1 MQRRKENNHLLTDFS
16 SFVRQAFH
24 AFVRVRSS
32 ATLNLSWAG
41 PGDLVIKRYFESG
54 SESRQALLIGLDC
67 PDRFRLP

>member
-1 MQRRKENNHLLTDFS
+1 MK
-16 SFVRQAFH
+16 QAFC

-54 SESRQALLIGLDC
+54 SESRQALAGTDFSLAQAFWVRSLEAGSMW
-67 PDRFRLP
+67 